1 MVKTIVSIILLV
13 LIAICIALL
22 ILLIIKS
29 KKSRGKR
36 AINYYLVET
45 EIEDSSDLDQL
56 KQIVRLCAQKG
67 TACCAVSFLCHK
79 YKRRQ
84 GELLSRKN

>member
-45 EIEDSSDLDQL
+45 EIEDSSDLD
-56 KQIVRLCAQKG
+56 
-67 TACCAVSFLCHK
+67 
-79 YKRRQ
+79 
-84 GELLSRKN
+84 